1 MIQRVF
7 RRTETKYLLSEERYK
22 QLLDLIEPY
31 LTKDQYFKNTNCSL
45 YFDDEHN
52 SLAVQ
57 SLEKPL
63 YKEKVRL
70 RSYGV
75 PTLDDTVFLEIK
87 KKYDGVG
94 GKRRVP
100 VKLKDFYKWLDSPK
114 TEPLSRE
121 NPQISAELKYLFEN
135 YDLKPKLYLAYDRT
149 SYVDRNDSHFRVTFD
164 KDVRSRLTDLNLESG
179 DKGEMFF
186 KNGEIV
192 MEVKAENAYPLWFVR
207 ALSKLRI
214 YPTSFSKYGRVMKR
228 LEENGR
234 VTFITR
240 KEVNGKYV

>member
-7 RRTETKYLLSEERYK
+7 RRTETKYLLTPETYK
-22 QLLDLIEPY
+22 QLLWMIEPY

-45 YFDDEHN
+45 YFDDDHDL
-52 SLAVQ
+52 LAMR

-75 PTLDDTVFLEIK
+75 PSLDDIVFLEIK
-87 KKYDGVG
+87 KKNDGIG

-100 VKLKDFYKWLDSPK
+100 VKLKDFYKWLESPK
-114 TEPLSRE
+114 TEPLSAE
-121 NPQISAELKYLFEN
+121 NPQISAELKYLFES
-135 YDLKPKLYLAYDRT
+135 YDLKPKLFLAYDRT
-149 SYVDRNDSHFRVTFD
+149 SYVDRDNSQFRVTFD
-164 KDVRSRLTDLNLESG
+164 QNVRSRATDLKLERG
-179 DKGEMFF
+179 DQGEKYF

-207 ALSKLRI
+207 ALSKLKV
-214 YPTSFSKYGRVMKR
+214 YPTSFSKYGRVMKER
-228 LEENGR
+228 
-234 VTFITR
+234 
-240 KEVNGKYV
+240 EVVQTT